1 MWHSRPPRDPPTFM
15 ANTILNFHFDY
26 WHPSLILTWQKP
38 TYIRAP
44 EQPSRQVEREDDSE
58 RRNQQQPGCHWYHQ
72 H

>member
-1 MWHSRPPRDPPTFM
+1 MTSRNYFDKM
-15 ANTILNFHFDY
+15 NSILGSVVPLAMFEIENGFIMN
-26 WHPSLILTWQKP
+26 WPKP
-38 TYIRAP
+38 TYIRAL